1 MLSLYDFCGIREDE
15 VNKDYM
21 AEIQNGPTISFSPIS
36 YEINN
41 KCEEVS
47 AIVQEMQGDLTRIR
61 NQFKERMV
69 QLYMFSE
76 SLKFYI
82 VC

>member
-1 MLSLYDFCGIREDE
+1 MLYDTYEIRKDE

-21 AEIQNGPTISFSPIS
+21 AEIQNGSTISFRPFS

-41 KCEEVS
+41 KYEEIS
-47 AIVQEMQGDLTRIR
+47 AIVQKIQTDLTRIR

-69 QLYMFSE
+69 
-76 SLKFYI
+76 
-82 VC
+82 